1 MSEWLSKGQSD
12 VKNENRGWQCGA
24 VGKAPTCGISI
35 PYPIS
40 HIPAVP
46 FPIQLS
52 ANMPGKA
59 AEDSPS
65 SWVPVT
71 HVADPEVPGS

>member
-1 MSEWLSKGQSD
+1 MRTGAGNVAQW
-12 VKNENRGWQCGA
+12 VKLPPVA
-24 VGKAPTCGISI
+24 SASHI